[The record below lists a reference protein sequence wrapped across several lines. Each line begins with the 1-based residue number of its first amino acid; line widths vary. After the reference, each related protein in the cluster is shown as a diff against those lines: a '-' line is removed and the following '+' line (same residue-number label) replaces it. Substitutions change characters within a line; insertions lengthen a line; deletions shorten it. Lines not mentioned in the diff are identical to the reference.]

1 MKNFLKKFSLF
12 EVLLVTVILGIHLYA
27 SLADTYAFPNAW
39 FKRDDAYYYYK
50 VAQNISEGHGST
62 FDGINLTNG
71 YHPLWMMVCIPIF
84 ALARFDLILPLRVLL
99 MVIAVFHAGTAVL
112 LYRLV
117 KNQFSQ
123 AVGILAASY
132 WAFDYYIHETV
143 YRMGLETPLAVFAVA
158 YLIYRSSQFEGT
170 WRKNGV
176 TPKEVAGLGLVAA
189 LVMFSRLDLIFLA
202 VLFGFWVI
210 LRGKPI
216 RHLLL
221 LDVVVIFV
229 SMTSAVIL
237 RTDFNAYNYI
247 YASSAIEVVLLG
259 LVVKP
264 ILLYFLG
271 AYQHP
276 RTLPLW
282 KTLRQIIFA
291 LAGSAVIVF
300 VIYFLLV
307 QIGFGKVFPRTAFLL
322 DFGIS
327 LVLIFAVRLA
337 AYWFGSQTP
346 ATAETPISEL
356 KSNWKQWLT
365 EGAIYYGIVGGLLA
379 AYMLFNKIMF
389 GTSSPVSGQVKRWW
403 GSIPDII
410 YERPPT
416 DWFSFFGIG
425 AKQYSTL
432 PYSLSETIWI
442 LSDKLR
448 PILPGSDKVIDR
460 YFLTMFI
467 ITLAALVLI
476 FIYRRTSLQ
485 AATKLGLLPL
495 AAGSLVHILSYTAT
509 AYGGAKEWYWISQN
523 LLLVFVGSF
532 LLQTLV
538 RPLQKIKYIRYALLA
553 GAVITSVVMAD
564 NLRTG
569 VYQIMRHGRYEADA
583 PYMDV
588 LVFLE
593 ENTPP
598 GSIIGMTGGGNNGYF
613 IKDRTVVN
621 MDGLINSPEY
631 FQALKDGEAAD
642 FLTEQGMTIVF
653 LNPRLLTYPPYFGQ
667 FEAYLFRFNN
677 YGGKD
682 LLYLLPEPKY

>member
-1 MKNFLKKFSLF
+1 MKKILKKISLF
-12 EVLLVTVILGIHLYA
+12 EVLLVTVILSIHLYA

-71 YHPLWMMVCIPIF
+71 YHPLWMLVCIPIF

-99 MVIAVFHAGTAVL
+99 VVIAVFHASTSVL
-112 LYRLV
+112 IYRLV
-117 KNQFSQ
+117 KKHFSQ
-123 AVGILAASY
+123 AVGILAAAY
-132 WAFDYYIHETV
+132 WSFDFYTHETI
-143 YRMGLETPLAVFAVA
+143 YQMGLETPLAVFVVVW
-158 YLIYRSSQFEGT
+158 LLYRLSQFETT
-170 WRKNGV
+170 WRKNVV
-176 TPKEVAGLGLVAA
+176 TQKELAGLGLLAA

-202 VLFGFWVI
+202 VLVGPWLI

-216 RHLLL
+216 RHLLI
-221 LDVVVIFV
+221 LDIAVIFV

-282 KTLRQIIFA
+282 KTLRQITFA
-291 LAGSAVIVF
+291 LAGSAVIIF

-327 LVLIFAVRLA
+327 LILIFAVRLA
-337 AYWFGSQTP
+337 AYWFGTQTP
-346 ATAETPISEL
+346 SAAEAPLSEF

-425 AKQYSTL
+425 LKQFKIF
-432 PYSLSETIWI
+432 PYPLSELIW
-442 LSDKLR
+442 SASEWMR
-448 PILPGSDKVIDR
+448 PILPGAHMVNQR
-460 YFLTMFI
+460 YY
-467 ITLAALVLI
+467 LVLLIIVI
-476 FIYRRTSLQ
+476 FTILLAILNKKISMK
-485 AATKLGLLPL
+485 AATNLGLLPL
-495 AAGSLVHILSYTAT
+495 AAGSFIHILSYTAT
-509 AYGGAKEWYWISQN
+509 AYGGAKEWYWVSEN
-523 LLLVFVGSF
+523 LLLIFTGSF
-532 LLQTLV
+532 ILHVLLQ
-538 RPLQKIKYIRYALLA
+538 PLQKIKYARIALVT
-553 GAVITSVVMAD
+553 GALIFSGIMA
-564 NLRTG
+564 NNFGTTI
-569 VYQIMRHGRYEADA
+569 YQIMRQGRFPADA

-631 FQALKDGEAAD
+631 FQALKDGEAAN
-642 FLTEQGMTIVF
+642 FLTGQGMTIVF

-667 FEAYLFRFNN
+667 FEAYLVKFNS

>member
-12 EVLLVTVILGIHLYA
+12 EVLLVAVILGIHLYA
-27 SLADTYAFPNAW
+27 SLADVYAFPNAW

-50 VAQNISEGHGST
+50 VAQNISEGNGST

-71 YHPLWMMVCIPIF
+71 YHPLWMLVCIPIF

-112 LYRLV
+112 LYRLI

-123 AVGILAASY
+123 AVGILAASF

-158 YLIYRSSQFEGT
+158 YLIYRASQFEGT

-202 VLFGFWVI
+202 VLFGFWMI

-221 LDVVVIFV
+221 LDVAVIFV

-259 LVVKP
+259 LIVKP
-264 ILLYFLG
+264 VLLYFLG

-276 RTLPLW
+276 RALPLW
-282 KTLRQIIFA
+282 KTLRQITLA
-291 LAGSAVIVF
+291 LAGSAVIIF

-307 QIGFGKVFPRTAFLL
+307 QIGFGKVFPRSAFLL

-327 LVLIFAVRLA
+327 LILIFAVRLT
-337 AYWFGSQTP
+337 AYWLSSQTP
-346 ATAETPISEL
+346 SPTESPISEF

-379 AYMLFNKIMF
+379 VYMLFNKIMF

-416 DWFSFFGIG
+416 NWFSFFGIG

-442 LSDKLR
+442 LSDKIR

-467 ITLAALVLI
+467 ITLAALALI
-476 FIYRRTSLQ
+476 LINRRTSLQ

-523 LLLVFVGSF
+523 LLLVFVGGF

-553 GAVITSVVMAD
+553 GAVMISVVMAN

-569 VYQIMRHGRYEADA
+569 VYQIMRHGRYEADS

-593 ENTPP
+593 ENTAP
-598 GSIIGMTGGGNNGYF
+598 GSVIGMTGGGNNGYF
-613 IKDRTVVN
+613 IKDRTIVN
-621 MDGLINSPEY
+621 MDGLINSHEY
-631 FQALKDGEAAD
+631 FQALKAGEAAT
-642 FLTEQGMTIVF
+642 FLSKQGMTVVF
-653 LNPRLLTYPPYFGQ
+653 VNPRLLTYPPYFSQ
-667 FEAYLFRFNN
+667 FEPYLMRFDS

-682 LLYLLPEPKY
+682 LLYLLAEPK

>member
-1 MKNFLKKFSLF
+1 MKNFLNKFSLF
-12 EVLLVTVILGIHLYA
+12 EVLLVAVILGIHLYA
-27 SLADTYAFPNAW
+27 SLADAYAFPNAW

-50 VAQNISEGHGST
+50 VAQNISEGYGST

-71 YHPLWMMVCIPIF
+71 YHPLWMIVCIPIF

-99 MVIAVFHAGTAVL
+99 VVIAIFHAGTSVL
-112 LYRLV
+112 IYRLV
-117 KNQFSQ
+117 KKHFSQ
-123 AVGILAASY
+123 SVGILAAAY
-132 WAFDYYIHETV
+132 WSFDFYTHETI
-143 YRMGLETPLAVFAVA
+143 YQIGLETPLAVFTVV
-158 YLIYRSSQFEGT
+158 LLLYRLSQFETT

-176 TPKEVAGLGLVAA
+176 TKKELAGLGLLAA

-202 VLFGFWVI
+202 VLVGPWLI

-221 LDVVVIFV
+221 LDIAVIFI
-229 SMTSAVIL
+229 SMTSAVTL

-247 YASSAIEVVLLG
+247 YASSAIEVVVLG
-259 LVVKP
+259 AIVKP

-276 RTLPLW
+276 RSQPLW
-282 KTLRQIIFA
+282 KTLRQITLA
-291 LAGSAVIVF
+291 LAGSTVIIF
-300 VIYFLLV
+300 GMYYLLV

-327 LVLIFAVRLA
+327 LTLIFAVRLA

-346 ATAETPISEL
+346 AAAETPVSEF
-356 KSNWKQWLT
+356 KSNWKRWLT

-403 GSIPDII
+403 GSIPDIM

-425 AKQYSTL
+425 LKQFMIF
-432 PYSLSETIWI
+432 PYPLSESIW
-442 LSDKLR
+442 SASEWVR
-448 PILPGSDKVIDR
+448 PILPGAHMVNQR
-460 YFLTMFI
+460 FY
-467 ITLAALVLI
+467 LVLLILSI
-476 FIYRRTSLQ
+476 FTVLLAVLNRKTSMK
-485 AATKLGLLPL
+485 AATNLGLLPL

-509 AYGGAKEWYWISQN
+509 AYGGAKEWYWVSEN
-523 LLLVFVGSF
+523 LLLIFTGSF
-532 LLQTLV
+532 ILHVLLL
-538 RPLQKIKYIRYALLA
+538 PLQKIKFTRIALVT
-553 GAVITSVVMAD
+553 GALIFSGIMA
-564 NLRTG
+564 NIFGTTI
-569 VYQIMRHGRYEADA
+569 YQIMRQGRFPADA

-613 IKDRTVVN
+613 IKDRTIVN

-631 FQALKDGEAAD
+631 FQALKNGEAAT

-667 FEAYLFRFNN
+667 FEAYILRFES

>member
-12 EVLLVTVILGIHLYA
+12 EVLLVAVILGIHLYA
-27 SLADTYAFPNAW
+27 SLADVYAFPNAW

-50 VAQNISEGHGST
+50 VAQNISEGNGST

-71 YHPLWMMVCIPIF
+71 YHPLWMLVCIPIF

-112 LYRLV
+112 LYRLI

-123 AVGILAASY
+123 AVGILAASF

-158 YLIYRSSQFEGT
+158 YLIYRASQFEGT

-202 VLFGFWVI
+202 VLFGFWMI

-221 LDVVVIFV
+221 LDVAVIFV

-259 LVVKP
+259 LIVKP
-264 ILLYFLG
+264 VLLYFLG

-276 RTLPLW
+276 RALPLW
-282 KTLRQIIFA
+282 KTLRQITLA
-291 LAGSAVIVF
+291 LAGSAVIIF

-307 QIGFGKVFPRTAFLL
+307 QIGFGKVFPRSAFLL

-327 LVLIFAVRLA
+327 LILIFAVRLA

-346 ATAETPISEL
+346 SPAEAPISEF

-379 AYMLFNKIMF
+379 VYMLFNKIMF

-416 DWFSFFGIG
+416 NWFSFFGIG

-442 LSDKLR
+442 LSDKIR

-467 ITLAALVLI
+467 ITLAALALI
-476 FIYRRTSLQ
+476 LINRRTSLQ

-509 AYGGAKEWYWISQN
+509 GYGGAKEWYWISQN
-523 LLLVFVGSF
+523 LLLVFVGGF

-553 GAVITSVVMAD
+553 GAVMISVVMAN

-569 VYQIMRHGRYEADA
+569 VYQIMRHGRYEADS

-593 ENTPP
+593 ENTAP
-598 GSIIGMTGGGNNGYF
+598 GSVIGMTGGGNNGYF
-613 IKDRTVVN
+613 IKDRTIVN
-621 MDGLINSPEY
+621 MDGLINSHEY
-631 FQALKDGEAAD
+631 FQALKAGEAAT
-642 FLTEQGMTIVF
+642 FLSKQGMTVVF
-653 LNPRLLTYPPYFGQ
+653 VNPRLLTYPPYFGQ
-667 FEAYLFRFNN
+667 FEPYLMRFDS

-682 LLYLLPEPKY
+682 LLYLLAEPK

>member
-27 SLADTYAFPNAW
+27 SFADAYAFPNAW

-71 YHPLWMMVCIPIF
+71 YHPLWMIVCIPIF

-99 MVIAVFHAGTAVL
+99 VVIAVFHAGASVL
-112 LYRLV
+112 IYRLV
-117 KNQFSQ
+117 KKYFSQ
-123 AVGILAASY
+123 AIGILAASY
-132 WAFDYYIHETV
+132 WSFDFYTHETI
-143 YRMGLETPLAVFAVA
+143 YQMGLETPLAVFAVIW
-158 YLIYRSSQFEGT
+158 LLYRLSQFEST
-170 WRKNGV
+170 WRKNEV
-176 TPKEVAGLGLVAA
+176 TKKELAGLGLLAA
-189 LVMFSRLDLIFLA
+189 VVMFSRLDLIFLA
-202 VLFGFWVI
+202 VLVGPWLI

-216 RHLLL
+216 RHLLI
-221 LDVVVIFV
+221 LDIAVIFV
-229 SMTSAVIL
+229 SITSAVIL

-247 YASSAIEVVLLG
+247 YASSAIEVVVLG
-259 LVVKP
+259 VVIKP
-264 ILLYFLG
+264 LLLYLFG

-276 RTLPLW
+276 RNQPLW
-282 KTLRQIIFA
+282 KTLRQITLA
-291 LAGSAVIVF
+291 LAGSAVITFGV
-300 VIYFLLV
+300 YFLLV
-307 QIGFGKVFPRTAFLL
+307 QIGIGKVFPRSAFLL
-322 DFGIS
+322 DFGIG
-327 LVLIFAVRLA
+327 LILIFAVRLA

-346 ATAETPISEL
+346 ATTETPISEF

-425 AKQYSTL
+425 LKQFKIF
-432 PYSLSETIWI
+432 PYSLSELIW
-442 LSDKLR
+442 SASEWVR
-448 PILPGSDKVIDR
+448 PILPGAHMVNERFYLVLLI
-460 YFLTMFI
+460 LTIFTI
-467 ITLAALVLI
+467 LLAALN
-476 FIYRRTSLQ
+476 RKTSMKV
-485 AATKLGLLPL
+485 ATKLGLLPL
-495 AAGSLVHILSYTAT
+495 AAGSFVHILSYTAT
-509 AYGGAKEWYWISQN
+509 AYGGAKEWYWVSEN
-523 LLLVFVGSF
+523 LLLIFTGSF
-532 LLQTLV
+532 IAHVLLQ
-538 RPLQKIKYIRYALLA
+538 PLQKIKYARIALIMSALA
-553 GAVITSVVMAD
+553 LSGFMA
-564 NLRTG
+564 NNFGTT
-569 VYQIMRHGRYEADA
+569 VYQVMRQGRFPADA

-613 IKDRTVVN
+613 IKDRTIVN

-631 FQALKDGEAAD
+631 FQALKNGEAAA
-642 FLTEQGMTIVF
+642 FLNEQGMTIVF
-653 LNPRLLTYPPYFGQ
+653 LNPRLLMYPPYFGQ
-667 FEAYLFRFNN
+667 FEAYLSRFES

-682 LLYLLPEPKY
+682 LLYLSLEPKY